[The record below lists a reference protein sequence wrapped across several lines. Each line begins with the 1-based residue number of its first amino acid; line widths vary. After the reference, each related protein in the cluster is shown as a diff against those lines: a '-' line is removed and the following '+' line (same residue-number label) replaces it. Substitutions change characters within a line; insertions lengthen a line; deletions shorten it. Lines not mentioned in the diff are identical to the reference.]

1 MRSRRIGNSFPP
13 AIIACMR
20 VGRPPTGDELKSVAD
35 RIEREAELRS
45 RFAGHPSAC
54 IRMTLRA
61 ALQATG
67 MVELSL
73 KERNMP

>member
-1 MRSRRIGNSFPP
+1 MRSRRIGNSFSP
-13 AIIACMR
+13 AIIACLR
-20 VGRPPTGDELKSVAD
+20 AGRPPTGEELKSVAD
-35 RIEREAELRS
+35 RIEREAELQT
-45 RFAGHPSAC
+45 RFVGHASAC

-73 KERNMP
+73 NERNMP

>member
-20 VGRPPTGDELKSVAD
+20 AGRPPSDEELKSVAA
-35 RIEREAELRS
+35 RIEQEAGLFG
-45 RFAGHPSAC
+45 RFADHPNAC
-54 IRMTLRA
+54 IDMTLRA

-67 MVELSL
+67 MVELSA